1 MNMPDQ
7 NESPA
12 LKPIEPLT
20 LFEQQSFFI
29 PPELNLVPG
38 SLCWL
43 GRDGDAVL
51 YQAQSADGAPVN
63 LSVFSLITDD
73 EKIIFRAFQD
83 FYAGAMRQLSEV
95 VRGYYSFEVL
105 QFFVGDAPRTWS
117 EFAGLLA
124 RHAAKQAV
132 CERRLIQFGSLWG
145 ILEKHT
151 EADFGRVESK
161 LKTDFYKLDSAAL
174 ARRMKKF
181 LSKETS
187 TNRCFIFRDESRNSI
202 IQDASGFE
210 LFRNLVR
217 PNGSIEGGVPAF
229 FWHPF
234 SKRCLRI

>member
-1 MNMPDQ
+1 LNMFDQ
-7 NESPA
+7 NDSPA

-20 LFEQQSFFI
+20 LFEQQSFFVPLEI
-29 PPELNLVPG
+29 NLAPR
-38 SLCWL
+38 SLCWI

-51 YQAQSADGAPVN
+51 YQAHGVGGEPMN
-63 LSVFSLITDD
+63 LSVFSLITED

-105 QFFVGDAPRTWS
+105 QFFVGDAPRTWT

-161 LKTDFYKLDSAAL
+161 LKTDFYKSDPAAL
-174 ARRMKKF
+174 ARRVKKL
-181 LSKETS
+181 LSKAASAEC
-187 TNRCFIFRDESRNSI
+187 CFVFRDESRNSI
-202 IQDASGFE
+202 IQDPVAFE
-210 LFRNLVR
+210 LFCGLVR
-217 PNGSIEGGVPAF
+217 QNGNVQGGAQAF
-229 FWHPF
+229 FWHPL